1 MSQNPQA
8 FFVDKYEN
16 LFNIF
21 NSGAEINVEP
31 VYDVPRST
39 PIYAVVNKSAKI
51 KNRQRDARTSEVQS
65 GKEDSENRLEE
76 SVQVENK
83 WKSYKTFYGR
93 KLRLFIIS

>member
-1 MSQNPQA
+1 MSQNPPA
-8 FFVDKYEN
+8 FFVDKYEK

-51 KNRQRDARTSEVQS
+51 KNRQRDTRTSEVQS
-65 GKEDSENRLEE
+65 GKEDRLEE
-76 SVQVENK
+76 SVEFENK
-83 WKSYKTFYGR
+83 WQCYKTFYAH